1 MTNQDVKKIYLLL
14 IIISSVVFLQ
24 AQSEVTFDYDGA
36 GNRTSRNIIEL
47 LPESTQN
54 DSTLKCVEMLDIST
68 ITEQNSSSCITET
81 IGQTIVHIYPNPTGG
96 KFTVEIIASSEETT
110 TGLRLLSLMG
120 EQIFIHENPGI
131 RTEINLTGRPA
142 GAYILSIT
150 IDRKTRT
157 WKVIKQ

>member
-1 MTNQDVKKIYLLL
+1 MKKIYLLL

-81 IGQTIVHIYPNPTGG
+81 IGQTIVHIYP
-96 KFTVEIIASSEETT
+96 SSN
-110 TGLRLLSLMG
+110 L
-120 EQIFIHENPGI
+120 F
-131 RTEINLTGRPA
+131 RTNNN
-142 GAYILSIT
+142 S
-150 IDRKTRT
+150 
-157 WKVIKQ
+157 